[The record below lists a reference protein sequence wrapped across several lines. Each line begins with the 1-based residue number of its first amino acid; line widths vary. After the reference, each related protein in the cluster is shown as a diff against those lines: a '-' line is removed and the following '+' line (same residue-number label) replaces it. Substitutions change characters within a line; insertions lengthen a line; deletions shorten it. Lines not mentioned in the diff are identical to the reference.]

1 MRFEMLP
8 IDMERH
14 NQFATK
20 ARAQYFALAETARTG
35 RHHHTALTH
44 TYRGHDIYQC
54 YTAVMTR
61 GVKP

>member
-1 MRFEMLP
+1 MKFEMLP

-20 ARAQYFALAETARTG
+20 LRAQYFALSETARTG
-35 RHHHTALTH
+35 RHHHVTLTH
-44 TYRGHDIYQC
+44 TNRGYDTYQC

-61 GVKP
+61 RAK

>member
-1 MRFEMLP
+1 MKFEMLP

-20 ARAQYFALAETARTG
+20 PRAQYFALTETARTG
-35 RHHHTALTH
+35 RHHHVALTH
-44 TYRGHDIYQC
+44 INRGDDTYQC